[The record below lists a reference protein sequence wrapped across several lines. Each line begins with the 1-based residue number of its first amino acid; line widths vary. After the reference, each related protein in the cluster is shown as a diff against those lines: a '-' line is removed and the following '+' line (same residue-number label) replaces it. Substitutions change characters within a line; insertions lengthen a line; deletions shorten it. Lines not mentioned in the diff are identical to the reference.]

1 MTSFKIQL
9 IAIAEDGQEEVREIA
24 SLTRDELTPE
34 TLGLSLAEG
43 KAILKDIQQ
52 IVIECQV
59 SSFLAS
65 QKLCS
70 ACGQWRHSKGYGPL
84 SLRTVFGKVTLP
96 SERWHHGDCQLHT
109 KKTFSPL
116 AELLPE
122 HTTPELLFLE
132 TKWSSLMSYGLTA
145 ELLHEVL
152 PMDSP
157 LPASTLREHV
167 CHVAQRLENE
177 LGEEQWSFIEG
188 CQRDWNQLPQPD
200 GPLTV
205 GIDGGYIRG
214 RHKEGHFEVI
224 AGKSLLAFRRE
235 PEGEEELSGQCF
247 AFVQTYD
254 EKPKR
259 RLFEVLRSQGM
270 QMNQQVDFLSDGGED
285 VRHVQLYL
293 NPEAEHLLDWFHVT
307 MRLTV
312 LTQTAKGVPP
322 MIGEGE
328 EQYELRP
335 KVLKQLESI
344 KWYLWHGN
352 TFQALHRLQELEMDL
367 DAAVF
372 DNKNESVR
380 KLLKGV
386 EEWHTYV
393 ERNQTFIPNYGE
405 RYRNGERIASG
416 FVESAVHQVVSK
428 RMSKR
433 QQMQWTPRG
442 AHLLLQIRTRV
453 LNQEWEDT
461 FRRWY
466 PGFRPQTQA
475 PFLEKAA

>member
-1 MTSFKIQL
+1 MISLKIQL
-9 IAIAEDGQEEVREIA
+9 VVIAEDGQQEVCEIT

-43 KAILKDIQQ
+43 KTILKHIQQ
-52 IVIECQV
+52 LIIERQV
-59 SSFLAS
+59 GRFMAS
-65 QKLCS
+65 QTFCPG
-70 ACGQWRHSKGYGPL
+70 CGKRRASKGYCNL
-84 SLRTVFGKVTLP
+84 SLRTLFGKVSLE
-96 SERWHHGDCQLHT
+96 SGRLHHCNCQSHAT
-109 KKTFSPL
+109 QTFSPL
-116 AELLPE
+116 AELLIE
-122 HTTPELLFLE
+122 RTTPEMLYLE
-132 TKWSSLMSYGLTA
+132 TKWASLMSYDMTA
-145 ELLHEVL
+145 QLLEDTL
-152 PMDSP
+152 PMDAP
-157 LPASTLREHV
+157 LHASTIREHV
-167 CHVAQRLENE
+167 CSVAQRLENE
-177 LGEEQWSFIEG
+177 LGEEQWSFIDS

-214 RHKEGHFEVI
+214 RNKEGHFEVI

-235 PEGEEELSGQCF
+235 HAPEEELSSKCF

-259 RLFEVLRSQGM
+259 RLFEVLRSQGL

-285 VRHVQLYL
+285 VRSVQLYL

-312 LTQTAKGVPP
+312 LVQTAKGTPET
-322 MIGEGE
+322 IGTGE

-335 KVLKQLESI
+335 KVLKQLASI

-352 TFQALHRLQELEMDL
+352 VFQALHRLQDLKMDL
-367 DAAVF
+367 DAAAF
-372 DNKNESVR
+372 DSKNEPLR

-386 EEWHTYV
+386 GELHTYV

-416 FVESAVHQVVSK
+416 FVESAVNQVISK

-433 QQMQWTPRG
+433 QQMQWTQRG

-453 LNQEWEDT
+453 LNEEWEHT
-461 FRRWY
+461 FQRWY
-466 PGFRPQTQA
+466 PGFRLQTSTA
-475 PFLEKAA
+475 TNKKAA